1 MSQKIV
7 CLGGTGQMVLHYYLQ
22 LYLLGLIPHRFDAV
36 VIDTDEII
44 NSIGRVQRLFTDLQY
59 GNAPNQALGIEIPTV
74 ETFRITSSRGGGTA
88 LQRLTDSND
97 ASVTQSHPVHAFF
110 DKETLAQ
117 DLKEGLF
124 ARPALSSVVSLQDL
138 STRALSAPD
147 KATVVVVGS
156 VIGGTGGGLIAPVID
171 EILWQ
176 ARKADASLSVR
187 AVLFGKYFTPD
198 QGRIGGDENRFLS
211 NEALVLRSIREALS
225 EEGGIE
231 RFFLVRRP
239 EGTDS
244 RKPDQEKKGEHLP
257 WPDPGDPRGERNPF
271 WEGAQALEYLL
282 TDTTTQ
288 RFVQF
293 EDREVREF
301 VPPISV
307 NEALQQLK
315 KSVQV
320 AGRFVDKSVAVR
332 MVREPWLTTVWGSAL
347 SDLYAHFWGVAARAA
362 GEQERAGRF
371 PSELQGILRTMWEG
385 QKGEPG
391 LRQLFPELPR
401 SHWVRPRA
409 FSKIP
414 WPRSQDAVR
423 NKTLFEGL
431 ETTAR
436 RAAAALL
443 FWSLRE
449 GS

>member
-22 LYLLGLIPHRFDAV
+22 LYLLGLIGHRFDAV

-44 NSIGRVQRLFTDLQY
+44 DSIRRVQRLFIDLQY
-59 GNAPNQALGIEIPTV
+59 GNAPNQALGIEIPTI
-74 ETFRITSSRGGGTA
+74 ETFRITSLQGGGSA
-88 LQRLTDSND
+88 LQRLTDSAD
-97 ASVTQSHPVHAFF
+97 ASITQSHPVRAFF
-110 DKETLAQ
+110 DRETLAQ

-138 STRALSAPD
+138 SGSALSAPD

-156 VIGGTGGGLIAPVID
+156 MIGGTGGGLIAPVID

-176 ARKADASLSVR
+176 ARKADAHLSLR
-187 AVLFGKYFTPD
+187 AVLFGRYFTPD
-198 QGRIGGDENRFLS
+198 PGRIGGDENRFLS
-211 NEALVLRSIREALS
+211 NELLVLRSIREALS
-225 EEGGIE
+225 EEGIE
-231 RFFLVRRP
+231 RFYFVRP
-239 EGTDS
+239 SGETDA
-244 RKPDQEKKGEHLP
+244 RNPDQEKKGVHLP
-257 WPDPGDPRGERNPF
+257 WPDPGDARGERNPV

-288 RFVQF
+288 RFDKF
-293 EDREVREF
+293 EAREVREF
-301 VPPISV
+301 DPPVPVSA
-307 NEALQQLK
+307 ALQQLK

-320 AGRFVDKSVAVR
+320 AGRLVDKSVAKR
-332 MVREPWLTTVWGSAL
+332 MVHEPWLTAVWGSAL
-347 SDLYAHFWGVAARAA
+347 PDLYAHFWGIAAREA

-371 PSELQGILRTMWEG
+371 PSELQGMLRTIWQG
-385 QKGEPG
+385 RKGEPG
-391 LRQLFPELPR
+391 LRQLFPDLPR
-401 SHWVRPRA
+401 SHKVRPRA

-423 NKTLFEGL
+423 NKDLFNLL

-436 RAAAALL
+436 RAAATLL

-449 GS
+449 AS

>member
-22 LYLLGLIPHRFDAV
+22 LYLLGLIRHRFDAV

-44 NSIGRVQRLFTDLQY
+44 DSIRRVQQLFADLQY
-59 GNAPNQALGIEIPTV
+59 GNAQAQALGIEIPTI
-74 ETFRITSSRGGGTA
+74 ETYRITSMQGGGTA

-97 ASVTQSHPVHAFF
+97 TAVTRSHPVRAFF

-138 STRALSAPD
+138 SERALSAPD

-171 EILWQ
+171 EILWK

-198 QGRIGGDENRFLS
+198 PGRIGGDENRFLS
-211 NEALVLRSIREALS
+211 NEVLVLRAIREALS
-225 EEGGIE
+225 EEGVE

-239 EGTDS
+239 GGSDA

-257 WPDPGDPRGERNPF
+257 WPEPGDPRGEKNPF

-288 RFVQF
+288 RFVHF

-301 VPPISV
+301 SPPLLV
-307 NEALQQLK
+307 EGALQQLK

-320 AGRFVDKSVAVR
+320 AGRLVDKSVVLR
-332 MVREPWLTTVWGSAL
+332 MVREPWLTTVWGTDLAS
-347 SDLYAHFWGVAARAA
+347 LYAHFWGIAGRAA
-362 GEQERAGRF
+362 GEQERVGHF
-371 PSELQGILRTMWEG
+371 PAELQGMLRAIWEG
-385 QKGEPG
+385 SKGNPG

-401 SHWVRPRA
+401 SHRIRPRA

-414 WPRSQDAVR
+414 WPRSQDVVR
-423 NKTLFEGL
+423 NKALFEGL

-436 RAAAALL
+436 RAAATLL
-443 FWSLRE
+443 FWCLRE